1 MRMAE
6 EIPLILASASPR
18 RSRILADAGFAFTVV
33 PVNCREYTDLDGISP
48 VDVPLLNAVLKART
62 AAATHPGAMVL
73 GADTAI
79 IAGNRMIGKPADITE
94 AAEML
99 LSFSAASHSVVTGTA
114 LVLPDGSLECFS
126 DITKVF
132 FKAVSPDTVQEYL
145 EKVNVLDKAGAYAIQ
160 EYGDMLIDH
169 IEGSFS
175 NVEGLPAEK
184 TAALIT
190 GCREKFR

>member
-126 DITKVF
+126 DITKV
-132 FKAVSPDTVQEYL
+132 
-145 EKVNVLDKAGAYAIQ
+145 LD
-160 EYGDMLIDH
+160 
-169 IEGSFS
+169 
-175 NVEGLPAEK
+175 
-184 TAALIT
+184 
-190 GCREKFR
+190 